1 VKTHSGK
8 TELDPTLPRRQ
19 PDARETEIQG
29 ETKKKLSEENEQTGE
44 NGVTSITKNRTSAW
58 SSRTS
63 IKSKTEAMARE
74 NRNTGHRA

>member
-1 VKTHSGK
+1 VKTHSRK
-8 TELDPTLPRRQ
+8 TELDPALPGNL
-19 PDARETEIQG
+19 DARETETQG
-29 ETKKKLSEENEQTGE
+29 ETRKKLSEENEQTGE

-58 SSRTS
+58 SSRSS